1 MKGVFGIK
9 QSLTVRR
16 SEHFG
21 INRKIIANM
30 TAQSWHDIPHV
41 VVTDEPEASEFLKVF
56 KMINEG
62 RGMEERISL
71 NAALLKVITE
81 ALKKCPAMNAHI
93 EFKPRLVRGC
103 VTEFD
108 EINISMP
115 MLLDSGEMMTVNL
128 HNMQDK
134 SLTDIRDTLSD
145 VRRRAENSNMSQVM
159 YDVSLADSLHNLSKG
174 KVMQTVMRLIG
185 SKTGKHRIKTLSG
198 KSKQDYYDIPECDR
212 LTRHDIEQG
221 TITVS
226 NLGSLYKDWDGICS
240 LLEIIP
246 PQVAAVGVGAPRDAA
261 IANPDGTVAAGKK
274 LVFTVV
280 FDHRALDM
288 GDVVPFLKAIDETFR
303 RPEILE
309 SWI

>member
-1 MKGVFGIK
+1 MKGVLRMR

-16 SEHFG
+16 AEHFG

-41 VVTDEPEASEFLKVF
+41 VVTNEPEASEFLKVF
-56 KMINEG
+56 KEINEG
-62 RGMEERISL
+62 R
-71 NAALLKVITE
+71 
-81 ALKKCPAMNAHI
+81 AMNAHI
-93 EFKPRLVRGC
+93 DFKPRLVRGC

-134 SLTDIRDTLSD
+134 NLRDIRDTLAD
-145 VRRRAENSNMSQVM
+145 VQRRAKNSNMSQVM
-159 YDVSLADSLHNLSKG
+159 YDVSLNDTLQGLAKG
-174 KVMQTVMRLIG
+174 KLVQTISRLIG
-185 SKTGKHRIKTLSG
+185 SKTGKYKVKALSG
-198 KSKQDYYDIPECDR
+198 KSKKEYYDIPEYDR
-212 LTRHDIEQG
+212 LTKYDIEQG

-226 NLGSLYKDWDGICS
+226 NLGSLYKDWDGICA

-246 PQVAAVGVGAPRDAA
+246 PQVAAIGVGAPRDTA
-261 IANPDGTVAAGKK
+261 IANPDGTVTVGKK

-288 GDVVPFLKAIDETFR
+288 GDVVPFLKSIDETFKH
-303 RPEILE
+303 PEVIKE
-309 SWI
+309 WI